1 MRLNAGSAPTD
12 NLSVMRLRTIIGLL
26 ALLAV
31 ACSAPDAEPVISAPA
46 EPVQPV
52 RVVDDAPTWEPRPYD
67 NRPVW
72 QGYQAT
78 RTEPGTLAAMLH
90 HDIEVFAGPAE
101 ADPVMTLERTT
112 ILGTNTVLGVVGEPA
127 GDWVEVMLPTR
138 PNGSTGWVHASDV
151 SLFVA
156 DSRIVVD
163 LSGRELRY
171 YIDGVEVLNTAVGVG
186 SRYNETPVGEFF
198 VTDNVTLANPNS
210 PWGPHA
216 LGLSA
221 RSETITSY
229 NGGDGI
235 IGIHGTN
242 NPSSIGGNI
251 SLGCIRLPNEAIT
264 LLHEMVPLGTR
275 VLIEA

>member
-1 MRLNAGSAPTD
+1 
-12 NLSVMRLRTIIGLL
+12 MRLRTVVGLL
-26 ALLAV
+26 ALLAA
-31 ACSAPDAEPVISAPA
+31 ACSAPDAEPVRPGPKLPAP
-46 EPVQPV
+46 PV
-52 RVVDDAPTWEPRPYD
+52 RILGDAPPWQPASYD
-67 NRPVW
+67 TRPVW
-72 QGYQAT
+72 EGYKAT

-90 HDIEVFAGPAE
+90 HDVEVFGEPSAVAPA
-101 ADPVMTLERTT
+101 MTLERTT
-112 ILGTNTVLGVVGEPA
+112 ILGTITVLGVVGEA
-127 GDWVEVMLPTR
+127 VDGWIEVMLPTR
-138 PNGSTGWVHASDV
+138 PNGSTGWVRTRDV
-151 SLFVA
+151 SLYVA

-163 LSGRELRY
+163 LSGRELSY
-171 YIDGVEVLNTAVGVG
+171 YVDGVEVLNTEVGVG

-198 VTDNVTLANPNS
+198 VTDNVTLASPDS

-242 NPSSIGGNI
+242 NPGSIGGNI
-251 SLGCIRLPNEAIT
+251 SLGCIRLPNDVIT
-264 LLHEMVPLGTR
+264 QLHQMVPLGTR